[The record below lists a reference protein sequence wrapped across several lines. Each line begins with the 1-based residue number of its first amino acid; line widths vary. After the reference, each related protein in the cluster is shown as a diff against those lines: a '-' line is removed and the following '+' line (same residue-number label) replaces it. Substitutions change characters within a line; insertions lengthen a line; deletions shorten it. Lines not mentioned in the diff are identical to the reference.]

1 MTYINKRPTRDDY
14 EKLVNRKWEDIPY
27 ENKHPQSGEE
37 AIKGFKILYRKA
49 TGRKFVGKIKIT
61 SGNRHNWCRYREWS
75 INPNRV
81 GRISGWPDIIHAI
94 SHWVIRNHSQEQLY
108 LERDLTDYALK
119 REFHKGRLAP
129 KKVVKRKRRMTA
141 SEKRARAEQNANARS
156 RRAAKKLAAE
166 LNIELDIDPH
176 GAGSY
181 GEWEGWVLDDRLEWD
196 QYCLSWEE
204 VLDKLKMLQDH
215 RNETVTI

>member
-14 EKLVNRKWEDIPY
+14 EKLVNRKWEGIPY

-75 INPNRV
+75 FNPNRV

-94 SHWVIRNHSQEQLY
+94 SHWVIRNHTQEQLY

-119 REFHKGRLAP
+119 REFHKGRLVP
-129 KKVVKRKRRMTA
+129 KPKSEAELTKIEVVKLSRRIEA
-141 SEKRARAEQNANARS
+141 SEKRVKK
-156 RRAAKKLAAE
+156 AKSCIKRNQKL
-166 LNIELDIDPH
+166 LTKLKRQKI
-176 GAGSY
+176 
-181 GEWEGWVLDDRLEWD
+181 RLE
-196 QYCLSWEE
+196 
-204 VLDKLKMLQDH
+204 K
-215 RNETVTI
+215 

>member
-14 EKLVNRKWEDIPY
+14 EKLVNRKWEGIPY

-94 SHWVIRNHSQEQLY
+94 SHWVIRNHTQEQL
-108 LERDLTDYALK
+108 
-119 REFHKGRLAP
+119 
-129 KKVVKRKRRMTA
+129 
-141 SEKRARAEQNANARS
+141 
-156 RRAAKKLAAE
+156 
-166 LNIELDIDPH
+166 
-176 GAGSY
+176 
-181 GEWEGWVLDDRLEWD
+181 
-196 QYCLSWEE
+196 
-204 VLDKLKMLQDH
+204 
-215 RNETVTI
+215 

>member
-14 EKLVNRKWEDIPY
+14 EKLVNRKWENVPY

-37 AIKGFKILYRKA
+37 AIKGFKILYLKA

-61 SGNRHNWCRYREWS
+61 SGNRHNWCSSGEWS
-75 INPNRV
+75 INPSR
-81 GRISGWPDIIHAI
+81 GWEDIIHSI
-94 SHWVIRNHSQEQLY
+94 SHWVMGNHSQEQLY

-141 SEKRARAEQNANARS
+141 SEKRARAEQNANARN

-166 LNIELDIDPH
+166 LNIKIDTNPH
-176 GAGSY
+176 GAGRLGGH
-181 GEWEGWVLDDRLEWD
+181 GEWEGWVLDDRLEGD
-196 QYCLSWEE
+196 QYCLDWED
-204 VLDKLKMLQDH
+204 VLDKLKEL